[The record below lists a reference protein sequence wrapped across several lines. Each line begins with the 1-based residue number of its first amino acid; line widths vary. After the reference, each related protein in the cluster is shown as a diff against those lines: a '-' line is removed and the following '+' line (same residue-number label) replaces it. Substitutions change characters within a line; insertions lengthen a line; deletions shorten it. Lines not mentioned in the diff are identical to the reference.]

1 MLGEHEHTELVEGRP
16 EGRNLGQHVDAVP
29 LIVHHLADT
38 LHLSRDSGQPFAR
51 VFLNSG
57 LHAFSYANATL
68 KRRFSPS
75 WKRRG
80 YRRPVLVLVFG
91 SVCVDR
97 VRRVAKLP
105 APGGYVEIES
115 ERRYLG
121 GEAANTATALRS
133 WGVPVHLAGNGF
145 GEGPEGDELKE
156 LVEAHCLPSGLLE
169 DERTGATPVCDV
181 YITPDGERTMFG
193 RGFSGSRPAVDPGDL
208 PYVAG
213 EWFTAEPNMGA
224 AAREAARAAA
234 EAGMKT
240 YLMDFFREDEPIAP
254 GSFWQSSTDWVGTR
268 GNVQRNV
275 EWVRNWA
282 DRYGCFTILSDGPN
296 GLIAGGLG
304 KRARHYP
311 PFPAPVVVDTTG
323 AGDMFRA
330 GVLRGLHEGWPLGR
344 SLAYGAAA
352 GCLKC
357 RSFGATEDVPLA
369 EEILAHI
376 AAHPEIREAY
386 LA

>member
-1 MLGEHEHTELVEGRP
+1 M
-16 EGRNLGQHVDAVP
+16 
-29 LIVHHLADT
+29 
-38 LHLSRDSGQPFAR
+38 
-51 VFLNSG
+51 
-57 LHAFSYANATL
+57 
-68 KRRFSPS
+68 
-75 WKRRG
+75 
-80 YRRPVLVLVFG
+80 LVFG

-97 VRRVAKLP
+97 VRRVATLP

-133 WGVPVHLAGNGF
+133 WGVPVRLAGNGF
-145 GEGPEGDELKE
+145 GEGPEGDELKD
-156 LVEAHCLPSGLLE
+156 LVEAHCLPSELLE
-169 DERTGATPVCDV
+169 DARTGATPVCDV

-193 RGFSGSRPAVDPGDL
+193 RGFAGSKPAVDPDDL

-213 EWFTAEPNMGA
+213 EWFTAEPNMGD
-224 AAREAARAAA
+224 AARAAA
-234 EAGMKT
+234 RDAAQAGMKT

-282 DRYGCFTILSDGPN
+282 DRHGCFTILSDGPN
-296 GLIAGGLG
+296 GLVAGGLG

-311 PFPAPVVVDTTG
+311 PFPAPSVVDTTG

-330 GVLRGLHEGWPLGR
+330 GVLRGLHEGWPLGQ

-357 RSFGATEDVPLA
+357 RSFGATEDVPL
-369 EEILAHI
+369 ESEIWAHI
-376 AAHPEIREAY
+376 HAHPETRESY